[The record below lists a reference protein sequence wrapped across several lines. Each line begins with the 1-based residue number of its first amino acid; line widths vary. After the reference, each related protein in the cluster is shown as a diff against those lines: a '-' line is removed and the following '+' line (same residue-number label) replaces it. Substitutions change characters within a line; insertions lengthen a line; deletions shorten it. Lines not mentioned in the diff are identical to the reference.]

1 MSKRTL
7 SVFVAAVMVTLGVSS
22 VSANVLTDLTSG
34 LSYSAN
40 GGVVSGK
47 TNIDVSGS
55 ESTNGIG
62 FTVGGSATKE
72 INADISL
79 SVGAEYK
86 ALKSETKVGS
96 TTTEYK
102 YNYLNIPVVASYN
115 LPVEVA
121 GFSFAAQG
129 GAYVSYLLSA
139 EQGSTD
145 VKDITYD
152 GDYGVRVGASAS
164 MDSPV
169 AAFNSVALSVS
180 YDIGLKEIAANTKN
194 SGLNFGV
201 AAQF

>member
-86 ALKSETKVGS
+86 SLK
-96 TTTEYK
+96 Y
-102 YNYLNIPVVASYN
+102 
-115 LPVEVA
+115 
-121 GFSFAAQG
+121 
-129 GAYVSYLLSA
+129 
-139 EQGSTD
+139 
-145 VKDITYD
+145 
-152 GDYGVRVGASAS
+152 
-164 MDSPV
+164 
-169 AAFNSVALSVS
+169 
-180 YDIGLKEIAANTKN
+180 
-194 SGLNFGV
+194 
-201 AAQF
+201 